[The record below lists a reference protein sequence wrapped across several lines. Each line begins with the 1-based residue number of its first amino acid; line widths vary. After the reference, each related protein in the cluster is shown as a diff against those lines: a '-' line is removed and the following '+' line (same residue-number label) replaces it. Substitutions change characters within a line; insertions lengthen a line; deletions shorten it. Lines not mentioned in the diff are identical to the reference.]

1 MATTGSPSLFVLK
14 MYNGNKMKDKITLQ
28 KKVNFDDLTDR
39 LRRIIFRG
47 LYNKKNENLKPYK
60 KAKFSQ
66 AKVFPA
72 KAMGQSPIIIT
83 NNSEQILFSPQPTI
97 YQNQTEIIKIVDKFL
112 TKEKMRV
119 NQLKGAIEY
128 EWEGR
133 GVFHMLP
140 PIIEKHTYYL
150 KNGFID
156 LSKLSQRFKNFYVK
170 DANDNLHHL
179 ADRYLNNYFI
189 DEVSSIH
196 SLDVFH
202 SNAPIINY
210 GIQHTGYFDF
220 YIICDG
226 MHRIDYSIEHLNEPI
241 DVLLVESGETPLI
254 PYYAFPVPF
263 HPTVRLSSK
272 QSEKM
277 YPRLERDKIHLLND
291 FLKKTLHYDWTPADL
306 NVSKLRTNIG

>member
-1 MATTGSPSLFVLK
+1 
-14 MYNGNKMKDKITLQ
+14 MKNHLTL
-28 KKVNFDDLTDR
+28 KKVVDLDDLTSR
-39 LRRIIFRG
+39 LRQIIFRG
-47 LYNKKNENLKPYK
+47 LYNKKSEYLKPYK
-60 KAKFSQ
+60 KAKFSL

-72 KAMGQSPIIIT
+72 KSIGQSPIIVAGDGKR
-83 NNSEQILFSPQPTI
+83 ILFSPQPTI
-97 YQNQTEIIKIVDKFL
+97 YQNQTEIIKTVDEFL
-112 TKEKMRV
+112 VEQKMRV
-119 NQLKGAIEY
+119 NQLKSAIEY

-156 LSKLSQRFKNFYVK
+156 LNKLSQRFKHFYVK
-170 DANDNLHHL
+170 DAKDNLHHL
-179 ADRYLNNYFI
+179 ADRYLANYFI

-210 GIQHTGYFDF
+210 GIQYTGYFDF